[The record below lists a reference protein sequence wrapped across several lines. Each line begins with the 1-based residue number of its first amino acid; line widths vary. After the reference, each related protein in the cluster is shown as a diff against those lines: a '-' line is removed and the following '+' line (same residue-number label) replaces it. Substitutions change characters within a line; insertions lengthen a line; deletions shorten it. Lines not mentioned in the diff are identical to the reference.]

1 MHLPSNPLG
10 GILPTNPSG
19 GISPATGA
27 GDWLGGIGSGISKYF
42 SGNLSTRLGPK
53 NTSPTGTVPMGDVS
67 AAEQPGM
74 TEKPDTR
81 YGGIFQDIGNIPA
94 SVSNLPN
101 NFKKIVGQI
110 PGIFTSTLGKI
121 PGIVTKDVSGV
132 PKIFTSFLGKV
143 PGEVGKIGQTIE
155 TDFWNGIK
163 GMGGAIN
170 TEIDNVKQAI
180 LNAPQDVA
188 TAILNFGGT
197 VVADFKK
204 GLGIAS
210 PGHLYRAVT
219 GELDYVIGAFSKY
232 QTLAGNSAADLGT
245 SMVSGFGRSMGNV
258 PNMSPSFSATAVHT
272 HYHAPITIDASHM
285 NEQQLMELMIK
296 LNENTLKPNAVPTV
310 NKQTTPTTPSVSTTT
325 PNTTTPSTGGT

>member
-1 MHLPSNPLG
+1 
-10 GILPTNPSG
+10 
-19 GISPATGA
+19 
-27 GDWLGGIGSGISKYF
+27 
-42 SGNLSTRLGPK
+42 
-53 NTSPTGTVPMGDVS
+53 MGDVS

-110 PGIFTSTLGKI
+110 PGIFTSFLGKI